1 MTLKKSVLANM
12 IVSLIFGVLLGMVL
26 LIIAEN
32 VLVTDLIKWA
42 LIITG
47 IIIIITNIPS
57 LVAGIVNINTK
68 VGVLDVVFSAF
79 GILFGVL
86 MIIMQNSVI
95 TILVAVYLVIFPIVR
110 ILIAPD
116 KANQLKSQWL
126 KILIGILLWVFL
138 PGIMG
143 AANSIVLL
151 LIKIAG
157 WAVMGIS
164 IISFIISLITFIGA
178 LKKIEKLK
186 SQTEPDFVETTAE
199 EK

>member
-1 MTLKKSVLANM
+1 MTLKKSVLANL
-12 IVSLIFGVLLGMVL
+12 IVSLIFGVLLGVIL
-26 LIIAEN
+26 LIIADN
-32 VLVTDLIKWA
+32 VSVSSLLKWA

-47 IIIIITNIPS
+47 IVVIIANIPS
-57 LVAGIVNINTK
+57 LVSGIVNITTK
-68 VGVLDVVFSAF
+68 VGVIDLVFSAC
-79 GILFGVL
+79 GILFGTL

-116 KANQLKSQWL
+116 KANQFKSQWL
-126 KILIGILLWVFL
+126 KILIGVLLWVFL

-143 AANSIVLL
+143 AANSIVIL

-157 WAVMGIS
+157 WAVIGIS
-164 IISFIISLITFIGA
+164 VISFVVSLVTCFSA
-178 LKKIEKLK
+178 LKKAEKLK
-186 SQTEPDFVETTAE
+186 NNTEPDFVETTAE